1 MRIKTKTNIYGGNEM
16 RKIELQSI
24 NVNGV
29 RLPVRTFKE
38 NELKADYFGPCNMV
52 PANDDRLVMAKVDGV
67 EIVAPTFEDLVS
79 FLGWNAE

>member
-1 MRIKTKTNIYGGNEM
+1 M

-79 FLGWNAE
+79 FLGWNAK

>member
-1 MRIKTKTNIYGGNEM
+1 M
-16 RKIELQSI
+16 
-24 NVNGV
+24 
-29 RLPVRTFKE
+29 RTFKE

-79 FLGWNAE
+79 FLGWNTE

>member
-1 MRIKTKTNIYGGNEM
+1 M

-24 NVNGV
+24 NVDGV
-29 RLPVRTFKE
+29 QLPVRIFNE
-38 NELKADYFGPCNMV
+38 GELKADYFGPCNMV

-79 FLGWNAE
+79 FLGWNAK